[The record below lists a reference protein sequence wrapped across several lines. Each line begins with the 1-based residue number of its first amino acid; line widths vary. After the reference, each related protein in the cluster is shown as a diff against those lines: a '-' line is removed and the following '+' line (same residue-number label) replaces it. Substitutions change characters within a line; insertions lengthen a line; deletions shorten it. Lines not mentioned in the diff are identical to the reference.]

1 MNELFKQVVKEF
13 EVLRANNSKPSLE
26 LRAKVATLLH
36 HFPRKYIS
44 DAVKVKPGTLTNW
57 KTRYYKNNIDNKF
70 IELPINLP
78 TTKVTI
84 NNKKIINGLEVILPN
99 NLKIVIKNNSLT
111 EFVDIIKAVAK
122 EFNPCS
128 I

>member
-13 EVLRANNSKPSLE
+13 EVLRAKNSKPSLE
-26 LRAKVATLLH
+26 LRTKVATLLH

-44 DAVKVKPGTLTNW
+44 DAVNVKPGTLTNW
-57 KTRYYKNNIDNKF
+57 KTRYYKNNIDNNF
-70 IELPINLP
+70 IELPVNLSTP
-78 TTKVTI
+78 KVTT
-84 NNKKIINGLEVILPN
+84 NNEKIVNGIEIILPN
-99 NLKIVIKNNSLT
+99 NLKVVIKNNSLS